1 MPNHTFTV
9 ICDYDGGTYVSQFE
23 ACCAAHVAEQWA
35 AMILY
40 QRPIP
45 RSSAHIA
52 NRVARDLGKGFGPA
66 ALHGLTNVW
75 QMGAQVDQAF
85 YTATIVQS
93 S

>member
-9 ICDYDGGTYVSQFE
+9 VCDYDGGTYVSQFE
-23 ACCAAHVAEQWA
+23 ACDAAHVAEQWA
-35 AMILY
+35 AMICS
-40 QRPIP
+40 QKPIP

-52 NRVARDLGKGFGPA
+52 NRVVRDLGEGFGPV

-75 QMGAQVDQAF
+75 QMGAQVGRAF